1 MKKLCLLFILCSIS
15 IASIIANEMQ
25 NIWLDYEGQN
35 LSVSQVIEL
44 CRQSYVLPEYAEL
57 RLTRTKDDNIGM
69 THYTYQEYVDNIKVE
84 GCYILIHTKN
94 GLVTSINGRLLGK
107 RDMPTSRTFAPRRQ
121 LKLENVVENI
131 ELEPVIVEFQNTYRS
146 AYKYFDRFRTS
157 NVYIDSKTGAELF
170 TVATYSNSDVQG
182 SVKTIF
188 NGTQNIICDNT
199 NGVYSL
205 TDNGRNILTV
215 NASFYDGNDIN
226 TLFDFTN
233 TSTNWNKAILSSIT
247 LEWSADSWW
256 YNSITDTEPDFYVQ
270 VSYNGS
276 VLYKSGY
283 YNDTHPPLTFPVIP
297 KRLIEADGNI
307 KVEILDY
314 DGVADDAA
322 GKVSITQTS
331 AGTYNW
337 NNSKTRASYTL
348 INNPAHDAHWGMEKV
363 YDFFLSKFNHRSYD
377 GNGSQILQMVNPPSS
392 IPPYNTS
399 GFPNNAS
406 ACYNNSKTQFWM
418 AYGLGDGEIQKPSV
432 MLDVMGHEFTHLVTD
447 ANGEQNLPNS
457 GEGGALNESFGDIM
471 GNAIEAYALGSTDW
485 VFMKG
490 YKYSDPN
497 EYNRSLK
504 NPKSDTNPFARPST
518 YHGDYWKQIT
528 GNPDG
533 RPLAEGGNDN
543 DWVHINCGV
552 QDYWFYLLCQGGSGY
567 IDDKQSNGSYSVVG
581 IGMEKATQI
590 VYRNLLTYITSTS
603 KYSDSRNGS
612 IQAAIDL
619 YGRDSQEHQSVMNAW
634 HAVGVGSRYV
644 APSEDFELKP
654 GKYVIVANRAKE
666 GDRNWYYMTSDLGT
680 ASTKRFQAVSTGTES
695 MDAIDITDLEDKY
708 IWTLEADGSNWKL
721 KNGIQY
727 VTWTSGNSAKLDAT
741 GKSLTFDVTDN
752 QVSAHFNDGTAE
764 RYLSLNATT
773 NNNYFAFYS
782 GTGQVEQL
790 FFLPYDDGT
799 TPVDPPVESDRYII
813 LAQRNATSNWFYMT
827 SDLGTASNKRYQAVD
842 AGTSVLADVV
852 NQNLADK
859 FYWEIEGNKLKTAAG
874 YSTWTS
880 GNSANLDA
888 TGKELTIQQ
897 QTDGT
902 YTFSFVEGDNTRYL
916 ALNKT
921 AGNDYFAYYIG
932 TNQIYK
938 LMLVKEGANGTT
950 TAIENILPVE
960 QSATKIL
967 RDGQIFILR
976 GEKVYTLQG
985 QEVK

>member
-1 MKKLCLLFILCSIS
+1 MKKLGLLFIICCVS
-15 IASIIANEMQ
+15 IASIFAAELK
-25 NIWLDYEGQN
+25 NIWRNYECHN
-35 LSVSQVIEL
+35 LTMPQVIDQ
-44 CRQSYVLPEYAEL
+44 CRQTYALPDNAEL
-57 RLTRTKDDNIGM
+57 KLTRSKNDNIGM
-69 THYTYQEYVDNIKVE
+69 THYTYQEYVDDVKVE

-94 GLVTSINGRLLGK
+94 GLVTSVNGRLLGQQ
-107 RDMPTSRTFAPRRQ
+107 DMPTCRTFAPRRQ

-131 ELEPVIVEFQNTYRS
+131 ELEPVIVEFQNSYRS
-146 AYKYFDRFRTS
+146 AYKYFDRTRTS
-157 NVYIDSKTGAELF
+157 NVYIDSKTGTELF
-170 TVATYSNSDVQG
+170 AEATYSNSDVQG

-199 NGVYSL
+199 NGAYTL

-215 NASFYDGNDIN
+215 NASFYDGNDMN

-233 TSTNWNKAILSSIT
+233 TSANWNKAILSSVT

-283 YNDTHPPLTFPVIP
+283 YNDTYPPLTFPIIP

-348 INNPAHDAHWGMEKV
+348 INNPANDAHWGMEKV
-363 YDFFLSKFNHRSYD
+363 YDFYLSKFNQRSYD
-377 GNGSQILQMVNPPSS
+377 GNGSQILQLINPPSS
-392 IPPYNTS
+392 ECSID
-399 GFPNNAS
+399 NA
-406 ACYNNSKTQFWM
+406 A
-418 AYGLGDGEIQKPSV
+418 AVYGNGPFYMVYGIGDGVNSTPRV
-432 MLDVMGHEFTHLVTD
+432 MLDLMGHEFTHLVTA
-447 ANGEQNLPNS
+447 ANGSQNLPNY

-471 GNAIEAYALGSTDW
+471 GNAVEAFTLGTTDW

-490 YKYSDPN
+490 KSYSNPN
-497 EYNRSLK
+497 EYDRSLK
-504 NPKSDTNPFARPST
+504 SPKTDTLPYARPST
-518 YHGDYWKQIT
+518 YQGDNWRTIT
-528 GNPDG
+528 GHPNNNPKSQG
-533 RPLAEGGNDN
+533 YNDN

-581 IGMEKATQI
+581 IGVEKATQI

-619 YGRDSQEHQSVMNAW
+619 YGQGSQEHQSVMNAW
-634 HAVGVGSRYV
+634 HAVGVGDRYID
-644 APSEDFELKP
+644 PSEDFELKP
-654 GKYVIVANRAKE
+654 GKYVIVANRVKE

-708 IWTLEADGSNWKL
+708 VWTLEADGSNWKL
-721 KNGIQY
+721 KNGTQY
-727 VTWTSGNSAKLDAT
+727 VTWSSGNSANLGAT
-741 GKSLTFDVTDN
+741 AKTLTFDVADN
-752 QVSAHFNDGTAE
+752 QVLAHFNDGSAE

-782 GTGQVEQL
+782 GTNQVEQL
-790 FFLPYDDGT
+790 FFLPYDDGST
-799 TPVDPPVESDRYII
+799 PPVESERYIV
-813 LAQRNATSNWFYMT
+813 LAQRSATSNWLYMT

-842 AGTSVLADVV
+842 AGTSILSNVV
-852 NQNLADK
+852 SKDLADK
-859 FYWEIEGNKLKTAAG
+859 YYWEIDGNKLKTAAG

-902 YTFSFVEGDNTRYL
+902 YTFSFVDGDNTRYL

-932 TNQIYK
+932 TNQKYK
-938 LMLVKEGANGTT
+938 LTLVKEGASGTI
-950 TAIENILPVE
+950 TAIEDILPEE
-960 QSATKIL
+960 QSATKFL
-967 RDGQIFILR
+967 YNGQIYIRR
-976 GEKVYTLQG
+976 GEKEYTITG
-985 QEVK
+985 QEVR